1 MIETSFSKSI
11 EEAQKHYKKARSLKL
26 SFESLDTLLNDS
38 CDRLEKISESLS
50 NDPDMGVKTF
60 QSTLYI
66 LINYLKPLKIISQNS
81 LLVFKSTEN
90 QVNSAI
96 NQINNEE
103 TECCK
108 ILKKKGGHSAIENC
122 ILRAKFLVKNCQE
135 MVENSLYECAKD
147 LFNGIGRFSSNN
159 SIMSTK
165 SSMKDKSKND
175 SRQCMMVRRSMSK
188 NFFSENAPLV
198 ETSKLN
204 SQKRPNLPTLSSGNN
219 ME

>member
-1 MIETSFSKSI
+1 MIETSFRKSI
-11 EEAQKHYKKARSLKL
+11 EEAQKYYKKARSLKL
-26 SFESLDTLLNDS
+26 AFENLNSLFIDS

-50 NDPDMGVKTF
+50 NDSDMSVKTF

-66 LINYLKPLKIISQNS
+66 LINYLKPLKNISQNS

-103 TECCK
+103 IECCK
-108 ILKKKGGHSAIENC
+108 IIKKKGGHSAIENC
-122 ILRAKFLVKNCQE
+122 IVRVKFLVNNCQE
-135 MVENSLYECAKD
+135 IIEKNLYECAKD
-147 LFNGIGRFSSNN
+147 FFDGIGRFSTHESVV
-159 SIMSTK
+159 STK
-165 SSMKDKSKND
+165 SSKKDYSRND
-175 SRQCMMVRRSMSK
+175 SGRGMFVRRSMSK

-198 ETSKLN
+198 EISRLNTQKKLGF
-204 SQKRPNLPTLSSGNN
+204 PTLSSNN